1 MHAFI
6 SNANAQGGFHNSPT
20 LYCPLY
26 ELADET
32 VAAVELSPAVLRS
45 RLLPG
50 FSHAKALLRGEHAL
64 FAKDAFACVRL
75 GTRELADREAPARLL
90 RAVRDMDQDAA
101 RFCLFFSDSL
111 CKALGFRTIE
121 QLMSF
126 KRSGFRLGID
136 IDSLD
141 AAAGPFLEMLP
152 ADVLRLGALD
162 TVALTS
168 DPDGAAELASFT
180 HFADNLLM
188 IPAASGVRNRAQLS
202 MLRQTGM
209 RFGQGPLFPPH
220 SERLAIV

>member
-1 MHAFI
+1 MHA
-6 SNANAQGGFHNSPT
+6 STSPANAQGLFQPSPS

-26 ELADET
+26 ELTDET

-50 FSHAKALLRGEHAL
+50 FSQAKALLRGEHAL

-75 GTRELADREAPARLL
+75 GTRELADREAPERLS

-101 RFCLFFSDSL
+101 RFCLFFSYSI
-111 CKALGFRTIE
+111 CKALGFRALE

-126 KRSGFRLGID
+126 KRRGFRLGVD

-141 AAAGPFLEMLP
+141 DASGPFLEMLP

-162 TVALTS
+162 TMTLTS

-180 HFADNLLM
+180 RFADNLLM

-220 SERLAIV
+220 SERLASV